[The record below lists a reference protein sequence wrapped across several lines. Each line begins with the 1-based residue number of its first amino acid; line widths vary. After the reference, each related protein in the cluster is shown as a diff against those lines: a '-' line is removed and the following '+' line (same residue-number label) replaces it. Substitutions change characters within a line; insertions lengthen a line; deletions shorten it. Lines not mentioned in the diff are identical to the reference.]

1 MKEKE
6 EESGPRLAQ
15 NPPSTRNSN
24 REPWL
29 APRATA
35 QCNATAHDGPPAYVN
50 TEGPVKVSMK
60 RRKKG
65 KKLLSFR
72 RDYLSFFDIFDVI

>member
-65 KKLLSFR
+65 EE
-72 RDYLSFFDIFDVI
+72 VIGFEAGLFEFC